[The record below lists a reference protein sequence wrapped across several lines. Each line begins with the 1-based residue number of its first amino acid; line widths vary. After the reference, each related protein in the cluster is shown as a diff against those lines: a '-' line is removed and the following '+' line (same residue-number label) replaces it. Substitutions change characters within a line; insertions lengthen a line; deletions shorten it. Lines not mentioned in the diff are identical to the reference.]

1 MSGRAHVKR
10 SKPTSPPPL
19 SSNAFQTQ
27 TQTLIS
33 AMGRK
38 SSLLKQTLATILIIL
53 VVYALLNTFLSPAN
67 SFSSGSSR
75 LENTLPLSYVN
86 SASINELSRDNMQNF
101 PGNSAPRLKVYLYDL
116 PRRFTHGVIEH
127 HSMARG
133 GRPVDDVTLLKY
145 PGHQHMAEWY
155 LFSDLIR
162 PEPERVGSPVVR
174 VLDPDEAD
182 LFYVPYFSSLSL
194 IVNPARAA
202 QDRARA
208 LYSDE
213 ENQDALVEWLEEQ
226 EYWKRNFGRD
236 HVIIAQDPNA
246 LYRVIDRIKNS
257 ILLVSDF
264 GRLKMDQASLVKDVI
279 LPYSH
284 RINTYNGDLG
294 VNKRKSTLFFMGAR
308 YRKEVMQN

>member
-1 MSGRAHVKR
+1 
-10 SKPTSPPPL
+10 
-19 SSNAFQTQ
+19 
-27 TQTLIS
+27 
-33 AMGRK
+33 MGRK

-75 LENTLPLSYVN
+75 LENTLPMSYVN
-86 SASINELSRDNMQNF
+86 SASINEFSRDNMQRF

-213 ENQDALVEWLEEQ
+213 ENQGALVEWLEEQ
-226 EYWKRNFGRD
+226 EYWKRNYGRD

-284 RINTYNGDLG
+284 RISSYNGDLG
-294 VNKRKSTLFFMGAR
+294 VNKRKTTLFFMGAR
-308 YRKEVMQN
+308 YRKEVLQN